1 MSEKL
6 QKVLA
11 RAGQGSRREMEALIT
26 AGRVSVDG
34 KVATLGD
41 RVEVN
46 AVIRVDGHQVK
57 TRAAEEV
64 ICRVLAYH
72 KPEGEMC
79 TRHDPEGRPT
89 VFDRL
94 PKMDGARWIA
104 VGRLDVTTTGLLL
117 FTTDGELANRLM
129 HPSHEVE
136 REYAVRVFGEI
147 TEAMLQRLRKGVQLE
162 DGMAKFNKIKPA
174 GGEGLNQ
181 WFNVTLTEGRNREV
195 RRLWESQEV
204 QVSRL
209 MRIRYGDV
217 KLDRGIP
224 RGGWQELKLP
234 EVNYLRGLVNLPNET
249 ESKVDLQQDGKSTR
263 HKQAAQ
269 IRRAVKRH
277 KEMQG
282 KEPRA
287 RATTA
292 RRKPTSSTRNSGT
305 GSK

>member
-1 MSEKL
+1 MTDPYS
-6 QKVLA
+6 VL
-11 RAGQGSRREMEALIT
+11 GVSRDASDDEIKKAYRNLSRKYHPDANINNPNKDQAEA
-26 AGRVSVDG
+26 
-34 KVATLGD
+34 KFK
-41 RVEVN
+41 EV
-46 AVIRVDGHQVK
+46 QQ
-57 TRAAEEV
+57 
-64 ICRVLAYH
+64 AYQQIM
-72 KPEGEMC
+72 K
-79 TRHDPEGRPT
+79 
-89 VFDRL
+89 
-94 PKMDGARWIA
+94 
-104 VGRLDVTTTGLLL
+104 
-117 FTTDGELANRLM
+117 
-129 HPSHEVE
+129 E

>member
-1 MSEKL
+1 
-6 QKVLA
+6 
-11 RAGQGSRREMEALIT
+11 
-26 AGRVSVDG
+26 
-34 KVATLGD
+34 
-41 RVEVN
+41 
-46 AVIRVDGHQVK
+46 
-57 TRAAEEV
+57 
-64 ICRVLAYH
+64 
-72 KPEGEMC
+72 
-79 TRHDPEGRPT
+79 
-89 VFDRL
+89 
-94 PKMDGARWIA
+94 MDGARWIA
-104 VGRLDVTTTGLLL
+104 VGRLDVNTSGLLL

-217 KLDRGIP
+217 TLDRGIP

-277 KEMQG
+277 KDMQG

-287 RATTA
+287 RSTTA
-292 RRKPTSSTRNSGT
+292 RRKPQASTRNSGT